1 MDFVSR
7 DSLALRVLLWQAL
20 AQGLSTKEEFMTF
33 IKKTT
38 AAFAVASACLLGV
51 GIPSLWANDPSY
63 GHGGGIHGGGHGYGK
78 GMMHSGTGH
87 LIRHLLKHEKDIGLT
102 ADQVSKLKEIQLN
115 LDKARIKAEADIQI
129 AERELKALTD
139 NEQYDLAAIETKLR
153 QSEDLQVGLRMTSIK
168 TRRDVMGLLTPEQR
182 AKEKSE
188 HEKVM
193 EQHKGYG
200 APHGSAMPYGRNP
213 HGSNPH
219 GASPQGKNPHEAT
232 PPTPPS
238 TMSVQ

>member
-1 MDFVSR
+1 
-7 DSLALRVLLWQAL
+7 
-20 AQGLSTKEEFMTF
+20 MTS
-33 IKKTT
+33 ITKTT
-38 AAFAVASACLLGV
+38 AAFFVASACLLLV

-63 GHGGGIHGGGHGYGK
+63 SHGGGIHGARSGHGYGK

-102 ADQVSKLKEIQLN
+102 AEQVTKLKEIQLS

-129 AERELKALTD
+129 AERELRALTES
-139 NEQYDLAAIETKLR
+139 EQSDLGAIEAKLR

-188 HEKVM
+188 HDKVM

-200 APHGSAMPYGRNP
+200 SSHGGAMPYGTSPHGANP

-219 GASPQGKNPHEAT
+219 GKNPHEAT

-238 TMSVQ
+238 SMSVQ

>member
-1 MDFVSR
+1 
-7 DSLALRVLLWQAL
+7 
-20 AQGLSTKEEFMTF
+20 MTS
-33 IKKTT
+33 ITKTT
-38 AAFAVASACLLGV
+38 AAFFVASACLLLV

-63 GHGGGIHGGGHGYGK
+63 SHGGGIHGARSGHSYGK

-102 ADQVSKLKEIQLN
+102 AEQVTKLKEIQLS

-129 AERELKALTD
+129 AERELRALTES
-139 NEQYDLAAIETKLR
+139 EQSDLGAIEAKLR

-188 HEKVM
+188 HDKVM

-200 APHGSAMPYGRNP
+200 SSHGGAMPYGTSPHGANP

-219 GASPQGKNPHEAT
+219 GKNPHEAT

-238 TMSVQ
+238 SMSVQ